1 MQVVVA
7 AGVTDATWDKLKYA
21 RLLILQSEG
30 SQNRIIGAAPP
41 LIEELTVATDL
52 KTANISLTNEM
63 PNTIEYDN
71 VVLLKKTGRPKG
83 TSEVEKQAQHE
94 RKAQCVNAIV
104 SSYASAKTDTSDGTT
119 ESNGSRVSKGFLANL
134 INEKKKEF
142 GLSDN
147 VFISPHTVFYRMK
160 HNDKY
165 QMKMTIQTKCLH

>member
-1 MQVVVA
+1 MLPHASITTNKRQSDGLGPSNKPCNKRHSKEKSCNHFGMNPVDIKKNMHKHAFHDAALQIIDAEKKSKDGRLSYGMMAALVAGLVA

-71 VVLLKKTGRPKG
+71 VMLLKKTGRPKG
-83 TSEVEKQAQHE
+83 TSEVEK
-94 RKAQCVNAIV
+94 
-104 SSYASAKTDTSDGTT
+104 
-119 ESNGSRVSKGFLANL
+119 
-134 INEKKKEF
+134 
-142 GLSDN
+142 
-147 VFISPHTVFYRMK
+147 
-160 HNDKY
+160 
-165 QMKMTIQTKCLH
+165 